1 MLRVGFLGR
10 RGRLAPVT
18 RGCPSLRTRFEPIAA
33 ANNAASV
40 GGYTPRM
47 RVSCPP
53 VSAIPGSA
61 VSLAVFVGLAAFTIN
76 GPTLAEDLSYY
87 LPASNEPGA
96 YDPTVPRPS
105 EVLGYEVGDWHVRPD
120 QINAYM
126 RQLSASSERVSL
138 SVQGHTHEQ
147 RPLPLLTITSPRNHE
162 RLDEIRGLRRGLVD
176 PRLAAPELD
185 GLPVVIW
192 LGYSIHGNEP
202 SGSNASML
210 VAYHLAASRSRVVA
224 DQLDQAVVLL
234 DPSLNPDGLGRF
246 AHWANT
252 NRGKVLNA
260 DPEHREHREPWPGGR
275 TNHYWFDLNRDWLLL
290 QHPES
295 QARMATWKAWQPNLV
310 GDFHEMGSNSTFF
323 FQPGVPSRRNPLIP
337 QRNVELTEEIA
348 AHHAAVFD
356 RMGRLYY
363 SREGF
368 DDFYLGKGSTYPDA
382 QGAVGFLFEQAS
394 AEGQLIETA
403 NGELAFDFGIRNQ
416 LLASLSMVE
425 GGVAKRLELLEHQRD
440 FFRGALAS
448 AEESGP
454 AAYVFHVDGDRGR
467 AHRILDL
474 LLRHQIEV
482 YGTAEDI
489 VLEGS
494 AFPSGAS
501 WLAPLEQP
509 QTTLVRSFFEKVTE
523 FSDMVFY
530 DVSAWTLPLA
540 FGAEY
545 ELLDGGAYRPDML
558 GAPVEDASMERGRFA
573 EPAPNDTTYAY
584 AFSWDGYF
592 APRALNRLQRAGAR
606 ARAATRPFTA
616 ETDGGSESFEP
627 GAIVAPVGRP
637 GEPGANAEVD
647 LDALLA
653 EAAAADG
660 VDVHRLVSGQA
671 ASGIDLGSPSL
682 RPLVAPRPLLV
693 TGSGASSY
701 RTGEVWHLLD
711 ERFGVETLLVDLA
724 ALGGMDLD
732 RYTHVVLALGG
743 GRFGGALPRDEV
755 RDRLRAWVRGGGAVV
770 AIGPASRW
778 ASEELLGREGAGDGA
793 DADAE
798 EGETSEPTER
808 RRYADYRDQR
818 AEQLMSGTIVG
829 VELDLTHPLAYGYRR
844 PDLAVIRT
852 DEMVLPP
859 SPDPFENVALY
870 RDPPLLSGWAS
881 PHNQSRL
888 AGKPAVIASRMGR
901 GVVIQFLDAPN
912 FRAYFYGSSRLFLNA
927 IFLSGLIDP
936 TSSPDTW

>member
-1 MLRVGFLGR
+1 MLARLPLVFLLLCG
-10 RGRLAPVT
+10 P
-18 RGCPSLRTRFEPIAA
+18 AA
-33 ANNAASV
+33 A
-40 GGYTPRM
+40 
-47 RVSCPP
+47 
-53 VSAIPGSA
+53 
-61 VSLAVFVGLAAFTIN
+61 
-76 GPTLAEDLSYY
+76 EELSYY
-87 LPASNEPGA
+87 LPDAADPAA
-96 YDPTVPRPS
+96 YDPDVPRPS
-105 EVLGYEVGDWHVRPD
+105 TVLGYEVGDWHVRPD
-120 QINAYM
+120 QLNAYM
-126 RQLSASSERVSL
+126 RELAASSARVSV
-138 SVQGHTHEQ
+138 SVQGRTHEQ
-147 RPLPLLTITSPRNHE
+147 RPQLLLAITSPRNHA
-162 RLDEIRGLRRGLVD
+162 RLDEIREGRRGLVD
-176 PRLAAPELD
+176 PRLPAPGLD

-210 VAYHLAASRSRVVA
+210 VAYHLAASRSEVVA
-224 DQLDQAVVLL
+224 EQLERAVVLI

-260 DPEHREHREPWPGGR
+260 DPGHREHREPWPGGR

-337 QRNVELTEEIA
+337 ERNVELTEAIA

-356 RMGRLYY
+356 GMGRLYY

-382 QGAVGFLFEQAS
+382 HGAVGFLFEQAG
-394 AEGQLIETA
+394 ADGHRIETA
-403 NGELAFDFGIRNQ
+403 NGELAFGFGIKNH
-416 LLASLSMVE
+416 LLASMSMVE

-440 FFRGALAS
+440 FFRGTLAS

-454 AAYVFHVDGDRGR
+454 AAYVFHVDDDRGR
-467 AHRILDL
+467 AHRMLDL
-474 LLRHQIEV
+474 LLRHEIEV
-482 YGTAEDI
+482 YGTVDDI
-489 VLEGS
+489 ALDGR
-494 AFPSGAS
+494 AYPSGGS
-501 WLAPLEQP
+501 WLVPLEQP

-523 FSDMVFY
+523 FNDSVFY

-545 ELLDGGAYRPDML
+545 DLLEGGAYRQDML
-558 GAPVEDASMERGRFA
+558 GAPVTDASVEPGRFGDA
-573 EPAPNDTTYAY
+573 GANDLVYAY

-606 ARAATRPFTA
+606 PRAAVRPFRA
-616 ETDGGSESFEP
+616 ETAGGTQSFEP
-627 GAIVAPVGRP
+627 GAIVVPVGRS
-637 GEPGANAEVD
+637 GEPGANAGVD
-647 LDALLA
+647 LEGLLA

-671 ASGIDLGSPSL
+671 AAGIDLGSPSL

-701 RTGEVWHLLD
+701 RVGEAWHLLD
-711 ERFGVETLLVDLA
+711 ERFGVEASLVDLA
-724 ALGGMDLD
+724 ALGGVDLD

-743 GRFGGALPRDEV
+743 GRFGGAAPRAEVRAEV
-755 RDRLRAWVRGGGAVV
+755 RDRLQAWVRGGGAVV

-778 ASEELLGREGAGDGA
+778 ASAELLGREEA
-793 DADAE
+793 DEDAVADAE
-798 EGETSEPTER
+798 DVDTSEASER

-818 AEQLMSGTIVG
+818 AEQLMAGTIVG

-844 PDLAVIRT
+844 PDLATIRT
-852 DEMVLPP
+852 GEMVLAP
-859 SPDPFENVALY
+859 SSDPFENVALY
-870 RDPPLLSGWAS
+870 RDPPRLSGWIS
-881 PHNQSRL
+881 PENQRRL

-901 GVVIQFLDAPN
+901 GVVIQLLDDPN
-912 FRAYFYGSSRLFLNA
+912 FRAYFYGSNRLFLNA
-927 IFLSGLIDP
+927 IFLSGLIDS
-936 TSSPDTW
+936 TSEPETW

>member
-1 MLRVGFLGR
+1 MPDR
-10 RGRLAPVT
+10 
-18 RGCPSLRTRFEPIAA
+18 RTRIAPIAA
-33 ANNAASV
+33 LAALL
-40 GGYTPRM
+40 
-47 RVSCPP
+47 
-53 VSAIPGSA
+53 AA
-61 VSLAVFVGLAAFTIN
+61 LLAVPAA
-76 GPTLAEDLSYY
+76 AEELSYY
-87 LPASNEPGA
+87 LPDGDDPAA
-96 YDPTVPRPS
+96 YDSAVPRPS
-105 EVLGYEVGDWHVRPD
+105 AVLGYEVGDWHVRPD
-120 QINAYM
+120 QLNAYM
-126 RQLSASSERVSL
+126 RALAASSARVSV

-147 RPLPLLTITSPRNHE
+147 RPQLLLAITSPRNHA
-162 RLDEIRGLRRGLVD
+162 RLDEIRELRRGLID
-176 PRLAAPELD
+176 PRQPSPELD

-202 SGSNASML
+202 SGANASML
-210 VAYHLAASRSRVVA
+210 MAYHLAASRSNVVA
-224 DQLDQAVVLL
+224 DQLDQAVILL

-260 DPEHREHREPWPGGR
+260 DPGHREHREPWPGGR

-337 QRNVELTEEIA
+337 ERNVELTEEIA

-356 RMGRLYY
+356 RVGRLYY

-382 QGAVGFLFEQAS
+382 HGAVGFLFEQAS
-394 AEGQLIETA
+394 AEGHLIETA
-403 NGELAFDFGIRNQ
+403 NGELAFPFGIKNH

-440 FFRGALAS
+440 FFRGALAA
-448 AEESGP
+448 AEEAGP

-467 AHRILDL
+467 AHRMLDL
-474 LLRHQIEV
+474 LLRHEIEV
-482 YGTAEDI
+482 YGTVEDI
-489 VLEGS
+489 ALDGRVYSSGS
-494 AFPSGAS
+494 S
-501 WLAPLEQP
+501 WLVPLEQP

-523 FSDMVFY
+523 FNDSVFY

-545 ELLDGGAYRPDML
+545 DLLDGGAYGGEAL
-558 GAPVEDASMERGRFA
+558 GAPVTDASIEPGRFG
-573 EPAPNDTTYAY
+573 EPTANEMVYAY

-592 APRALNRLQRAGAR
+592 APRVLNRLQRAGAR
-606 ARAATRPFTA
+606 TRAAVRPFAA
-616 ETDGGSESFEP
+616 ETAGGPESFEP
-627 GAIVAPVGRP
+627 GAIVVPVGRP
-637 GEPGANAEVD
+637 AEPGANAGVD
-647 LDALLA
+647 LEALFA

-671 ASGIDLGSPSL
+671 AAGIDMGSPSL

-693 TGSGASSY
+693 TGSGVSSY
-701 RTGEVWHLLD
+701 RVGEAWHLLD
-711 ERFGVETLLVDLA
+711 ERFGVEASLVDLA
-724 ALGGMDLD
+724 SLGSVDLD

-743 GRFGGALPRDEV
+743 GRFGGASPRESV
-755 RDRLRAWVRGGGAVV
+755 RDRLKDWVRGGGAVV

-778 ASEELLGREGAGDGA
+778 ASEELLGWEGAGD
-793 DADAE
+793 DAVAGTE
-798 EGETSEPTER
+798 EVDPSGPPER
-808 RRYADYRDQR
+808 QRYADYRDQR
-818 AEQLMSGTIVG
+818 AEQLMAGTIVG

-844 PDLAVIRT
+844 SELAVIRT
-852 DEMVLPP
+852 GEMVLPA
-859 SPDPFENVALY
+859 SSDPFENVALY
-870 RDPPLLSGWAS
+870 QDPPRLSGWIS
-881 PHNQSRL
+881 PENQRRL

-901 GVVIQFLDAPN
+901 GVVIQLLDDPN
-912 FRAYFYGSSRLFLNA
+912 FRAYFYGSNRLFLNS
-927 IFLSGLIDP
+927 IFLSGLIDS
-936 TSSPDTW
+936 TSAPDSW

>member
-1 MLRVGFLGR
+1 MLV
-10 RGRLAPVT
+10 RLPFVLLLLC
-18 RGCPSLRTRFEPIAA
+18 GPAA
-33 ANNAASV
+33 A
-40 GGYTPRM
+40 
-47 RVSCPP
+47 
-53 VSAIPGSA
+53 
-61 VSLAVFVGLAAFTIN
+61 
-76 GPTLAEDLSYY
+76 EELSYY
-87 LPASNEPGA
+87 LPDAADPAA
-96 YDPTVPRPS
+96 YDPDVPQPS
-105 EVLGYEVGDWHVRPD
+105 AVLGYEVGDWHVRPD
-120 QINAYM
+120 QLNAYM
-126 RQLSASSERVSL
+126 RALAASSARVSV
-138 SVQGHTHEQ
+138 SVQGRTHEQ
-147 RPLPLLTITSPRNHE
+147 RPQLLLAITSPRNHA
-162 RLDEIRGLRRGLVD
+162 RLDEIREHRRGLVN
-176 PRLAAPELD
+176 PRLPAPELD

-210 VAYHLAASRSRVVA
+210 AAYHLAASRSEVVA
-224 DQLDQAVVLL
+224 EQLERAVVLI

-260 DPEHREHREPWPGGR
+260 DPGHREHREPWPGGR

-337 QRNVELTEEIA
+337 ERNVELTEAIA
-348 AHHAAVFD
+348 AHHASVFD
-356 RMGRLYY
+356 GLGRLYY

-382 QGAVGFLFEQAS
+382 HGAVGFLFEQAS
-394 AEGQLIETA
+394 AEGHRIETA
-403 NGELAFDFGIRNQ
+403 NGELAFGFGIKNH

-467 AHRILDL
+467 AHRVLDL
-474 LLRHQIEV
+474 LLRHEIEV
-482 YGTAEDI
+482 YGTVEDI
-489 VLEGS
+489 ALDGR
-494 AFPSGAS
+494 AYLSGAS
-501 WLAPLEQP
+501 WLVSLEQP

-523 FSDMVFY
+523 FNDSVFY

-545 ELLDGGAYRPDML
+545 DLLEGGAYRQDML
-558 GAPVEDASMERGRFA
+558 GAPVTDASLEPGRFGDA
-573 EPAPNDTTYAY
+573 GANDVVYAY

-606 ARAATRPFTA
+606 TRAAVRPFVA
-616 ETDGGSESFEP
+616 ETAGGTQSFEP
-627 GAIVAPVGRP
+627 GAIVVPVGRA
-637 GEPGANAEVD
+637 GEPGANAGVD
-647 LDALLA
+647 LEGLLA

-660 VDVHRLVSGQA
+660 VDVHRLISGRA
-671 ASGIDLGSPSL
+671 AAGIDLGSPSL
-682 RPLVAPRPLLV
+682 RPLVVPRPLLV

-701 RTGEVWHLLD
+701 RVGEAWHLLD
-711 ERFGVETLLVDLA
+711 ERFGVEASLVDLA
-724 ALGGMDLD
+724 ALGDVDLD

-743 GRFGGALPRDEV
+743 GRFGGAAPRAEI
-755 RDRLRAWVRGGGAVV
+755 RDRLQAWVRGGGAVV

-778 ASEELLGREGAGDGA
+778 ASDELLGREGAGEEA
-793 DADAE
+793 EADAE
-798 EGETSEPTER
+798 DVDTSEASER

-818 AEQLMSGTIVG
+818 AEQLMAGTIVG

-852 DEMVLPP
+852 GEMVLPP
-859 SPDPFENVALY
+859 GSDPFENVALY
-870 RDPPLLSGWAS
+870 RDPPRLSGWIS
-881 PHNQSRL
+881 PENERRL

-901 GVVIQFLDAPN
+901 GVVIQLLDDPN
-912 FRAYFYGSSRLFLNA
+912 FRAYFYGSNRLFLNA
-927 IFLSGLIDP
+927 IFLSGLIDS
-936 TSSPDTW
+936 TSAPETR

>member
-1 MLRVGFLGR
+1 MGR
-10 RGRLAPVT
+10 WRRWF
-18 RGCPSLRTRFEPIAA
+18 R
-33 ANNAASV
+33 
-40 GGYTPRM
+40 GGYTRRM
-47 RVSCPP
+47 RVSRL
-53 VSAIPGSA
+53 PGSA
-61 VSLAVFVGLAAFTIN
+61 SCLAVLVCLSAFATAGLA
-76 GPTLAEDLSYY
+76 LAEELSYY
-87 LPASNEPGA
+87 LPGAADPAA
-96 YDPTVPRPS
+96 YDPAVPRPS
-105 EVLGYEVGDWHVRPD
+105 AVLGYEVGDWHVRPD
-120 QINAYM
+120 QLNAYM
-126 RQLSASSERVSL
+126 RALAASSARVSV

-147 RPLPLLTITSPRNHE
+147 RPQLLLAITSPGNHA
-162 RLDEIRGLRRGLVD
+162 RLDEIREVRRGLVD
-176 PRLAAPELD
+176 PRQPAPEID
-185 GLPVVIW
+185 SLPVVIW
-192 LGYSIHGNEP
+192 LGYGIHGNEP

-224 DQLDQAVVLL
+224 DQLEQAVILL

-260 DPEHREHREPWPGGR
+260 DPGHREHREPWPGGR

-356 RMGRLYY
+356 RVGRLYY

-382 QGAVGFLFEQAS
+382 HGAVGFLFEQAS
-394 AEGQLIETA
+394 AEGHLIETV
-403 NGELAFDFGIRNQ
+403 NGELAFGFGIRNQ

-448 AEESGP
+448 ARESGP
-454 AAYVFHVDGDRGR
+454 AAWVFHLDGDRGR
-467 AHRILDL
+467 AHRMLDL
-474 LLRHQIEV
+474 LLRHGIEV
-482 YGTAEDI
+482 HGTLEDV
-489 VLEGS
+489 VLDGS
-494 AFPSGAS
+494 VFPSGES
-501 WLAPLEQP
+501 WLVPLEQP
-509 QTTLVRSFFEKVTE
+509 QATLVRSFFEKVTE
-523 FSDMVFY
+523 FDDTVFY

-545 ELLDGGAYRPDML
+545 GLLDGAAYEEETL
-558 GAPVEDASMERGRFA
+558 GAPVTDASIEPGRFV
-573 EPAPNDTTYAY
+573 EPAVNDTAYAY

-606 ARAATRPFTA
+606 ARAAVRPFTA
-616 ETDGGSESFEP
+616 ETADGPESFES
-627 GAIVAPVGRP
+627 GAIVVPVGRP
-637 GEPGANAEVD
+637 GEPGANAGVD
-647 LDALLA
+647 LETLLA
-653 EAAAADG
+653 EAAASDG
-660 VDVHRLVSGQA
+660 VDVHLLVSGQA
-671 ASGIDLGSPSL
+671 SAGIDLGSPSL
-682 RPLVAPRPLLV
+682 RPLVAPRPLLA

-701 RTGEVWHLLD
+701 RTGEAWHLLD
-711 ERFGVETLLVDLA
+711 ERFGVEASLVDLA
-724 ALGGMDLD
+724 ALARVDLE

-743 GRFGGALPRDEV
+743 GRFGGAAPPEEV

-778 ASEELLGREGAGDGA
+778 ASEELLGREAAGVDAALGAEGPGAG
-793 DADAE
+793 
-798 EGETSEPTER
+798 EGEPSERAEPPER

-818 AEQLMSGTIVG
+818 AEQLMAGTIVG
-829 VELDLTHPLAYGYRR
+829 VELDLTHPLAYGYAR

-859 SPDPFENVALY
+859 GRDPFENVALY
-870 RDPPLLSGWAS
+870 RDPPRLSGWIS
-881 PHNQSRL
+881 PRNQSRL

-901 GVVIQFLDAPN
+901 GVVIQLVDNPN

-927 IFLSGLIDP
+927 IFLSGLIDS
-936 TSSPDTW
+936 TSAPDTW